1 MLQKSDVELDRYRE
15 AMEVKRQEMTQ
26 LEMDLRKEFE
36 SGLKQM
42 KLTTKDKYK
51 KQIEQI
57 EKSNADTFQ
66 LRAQEIENNLR
77 ELHAKDMEVQ
87 IEKFEMRLRTS
98 FLEINEHENIVRSV
112 QVKEREIQKSLL
124 DEAQVAKDTCLAQ
137 MSNDLR
143 SQAQHE

>member
-15 AMEVKRQEMTQ
+15 AMEVKRREMTQ

-112 QVKEREIQKSLL
+112 QVKEREI
-124 DEAQVAKDTCLAQ
+124 
-137 MSNDLR
+137 
-143 SQAQHE
+143 